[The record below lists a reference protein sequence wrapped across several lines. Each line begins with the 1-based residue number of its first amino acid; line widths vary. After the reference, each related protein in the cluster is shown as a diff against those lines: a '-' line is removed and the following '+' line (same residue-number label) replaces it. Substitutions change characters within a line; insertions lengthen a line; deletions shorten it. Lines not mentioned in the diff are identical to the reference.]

1 MIICWQ
7 RWSENERAYGKL
19 WQGPWNKV
27 RGHTLSLRT
36 FSRLAL
42 VLISFENLI
51 PNSTGIFPYGCW
63 QIHVHIHQCTS
74 VYIGVKSKLF
84 ILCTSFSNVL
94 STIDIVV
101 VFESVN
107 TTWLNMA
114 EKNKQHNAMQGKLFI
129 HCNCSQIAKN
139 LCYHFV

>member
-1 MIICWQ
+1 M
-7 RWSENERAYGKL
+7 
-19 WQGPWNKV
+19 
-27 RGHTLSLRT
+27 
-36 FSRLAL
+36 
-42 VLISFENLI
+42 LISFENLI
-51 PNSTGIFPYGCW
+51 PNSAGIFPYGCW

-74 VYIGVKSKLF
+74 VYIGVKSELF

-114 EKNKQHNAMQGKLFI
+114 EKQQINVRKEYTTECNAGKII
-129 HCNCSQIAKN
+129 HS
-139 LCYHFV
+139 L